1 MKKAVRLLKEE
12 AEPIARLFGNDRERT
27 VGWVYLWN
35 SSELSVLWLDGQIPA
50 RSIEPP
56 LHPEVLA
63 EAKSSTPVKVIEYL
77 EALSSG
83 GEHTQIS
90 RP

>member
-12 AEPIARLFGNDRERT
+12 AEPIARLSGNDRERT

-35 SSELSVLWLDGQIPA
+35 SSGLSVLWLDEQVPA
-50 RSIEPP
+50 GSIEPP

>member
-1 MKKAVRLLKEE
+1 MRLLKEE
-12 AEPIARLFGNDRERT
+12 AEPIARLFGDDRERT

-35 SSELSVLWLDGQIPA
+35 SSELSVLWLGEQALPG
-50 RSIEPP
+50 SIEPP
-56 LHPEVLA
+56 LHPEVLTK
-63 EAKSSTPVKVIEYL
+63 AKSSTPVKVIEYL

>member
-1 MKKAVRLLKEE
+1 MRLLKEE

-35 SSELSVLWLDGQIPA
+35 SSELSVLWLDEQAPA
-50 RSIEPP
+50 GSIEPP

-63 EAKSSTPVKVIEYL
+63 EAKLSTPVKVVEFL
-77 EALSSG
+77 ETLSSG
-83 GEHTQIS
+83 GEHTQICK
-90 RP
+90 P